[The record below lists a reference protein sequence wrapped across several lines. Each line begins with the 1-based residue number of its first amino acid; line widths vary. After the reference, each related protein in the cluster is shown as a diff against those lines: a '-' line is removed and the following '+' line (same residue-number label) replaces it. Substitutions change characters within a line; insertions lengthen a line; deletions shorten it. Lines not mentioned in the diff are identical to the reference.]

1 MNIREDVI
9 YARQSVDRKDSISI
23 ESQIDFCKYE
33 LKGGSC
39 RVFKDKGYSGKNT
52 DRPEFQKLLGEIRKG
67 KVRRVVVYKLDRI
80 SRSILDFANMMELFQ
95 EYDVEFVSSTEKFD
109 TSTPMGRAM
118 LNICIV
124 FADFCDLWMKDYAQV
139 QLRPKTIKRYQGL
152 LERIKP
158 ALGSI
163 YLDRLRPTHLTAFYR
178 ELAEV
183 CKAPTYT
190 AKIDLR
196 AYLKQHKTTQVKL
209 SEDSGGCTCT
219 VRSILLGNAATEET
233 AKKIADA
240 LHIDFD
246 KVFQPSGEP
255 EPLSGQTILHY
266 HRLISVIL
274 QTAVEW
280 QYIPANVAERVKPPK
295 AEATEAVY
303 LDDKQAIHLL
313 ELLED
318 QPIYYRTA
326 VTVLL
331 FTGMRR
337 GELMGLVWS
346 DIDFDHN
353 TITIQRATQYL
364 PDMGV
369 FTAETKTKSSH
380 RVIKAPATAIH
391 ALKQYRTWQRITFL
405 QMGQPWEEGQRVFV
419 TQNGTPM
426 HPDTLTSWFGSFI
439 KTTDLPPIHIHSLRH
454 TNATLQIANGV
465 AVTTVAGT
473 LGHSTANTTTKVY
486 AHAIQSAAA
495 ASAEMMDNLLNPAK
509 KQA

>member
-1 MNIREDVI
+1 MATIKKRGNSYLIRCYDGYDQTGRQIERTMTWKI
-9 YARQSVDRKDSISI
+9 PAGMSEKKAEREARHQA
-23 ESQIDFCKYE
+23 E
-33 LKGGSC
+33 L
-39 RVFKDKGYSGKNT
+39 F
-52 DRPEFQKLLGEIRKG
+52 EE
-67 KVRRVVVYKLDRI
+67 KVRTGQ
-80 SRSILDFANMMELFQ
+80 SA
-95 EYDVEFVSSTEKFD
+95 EKKIKF
-109 TSTPMGRAM
+109 S
-118 LNICIV
+118 
-124 FADFCDLWMKDYAQV
+124 DFCDLWMKDYAET
-139 QLRPKTIKRYQGL
+139 QLRPKTVTRYRGL

-178 ELAEV
+178 ELAQV
-183 CKAPTYT
+183 RKVSTYIARVDLKAF
-190 AKIDLR
+190 
-196 AYLKQHKTTQVKL
+196 LKEHKVTQTKL
-209 SEDSGGCTCT
+209 AEDSGICTAT
-219 VRSILLGNAATEET
+219 IRSIIIGNAATEET
-233 AKKIADA
+233 AQKIAGA

-246 KVFQPSGEP
+246 KLFQPSGEP
-255 EPLSGQTILHY
+255 QPLSGQTILHY

-280 QYIPANVAERVKPPK
+280 QYIPANTAERVKPPK
-295 AEATEAVY
+295 AESNEAVY
-303 LDDKQAIHLL
+303 LDDKQAIRLL
-313 ELLED
+313 ELMED

-346 DIDFDHN
+346 DIDFDNN
-353 TITIQRATQYL
+353 TITIQRSLQYL

-369 FTAETKTKSSH
+369 FTSDTKTKSSR
-380 RVIKAPATAIH
+380 RVIKAPATAIQS
-391 ALKQYRTWQRITFL
+391 LKIYRTWQKRTF
-405 QMGQPWEEGQRVFV
+405 MSIGQQWKESGCVFV

-439 KTTDLPPIHIHSLRH
+439 KTTDLPQIHIHSLRH

-495 ASAEMMDNLLNPAK
+495 ASAEMMDNLLNPMK

>member
-1 MNIREDVI
+1 MATIKKRGNSYLIRCYD
-9 YARQSVDRKDSISI
+9 
-23 ESQIDFCKYE
+23 
-33 LKGGSC
+33 
-39 RVFKDKGYSGKNT
+39 GYDQSGKQIERT
-52 DRPEFQKLLGEIRKG
+52 MTWRIPEGMSEKKAEREARHQAELFEE
-67 KVRRVVVYKLDRI
+67 KVRTGQN
-80 SRSILDFANMMELFQ
+80 A
-95 EYDVEFVSSTEKFD
+95 EKK
-109 TSTPMGRAM
+109 
-118 LNICIV
+118 IK
-124 FADFCDLWMKDYAQV
+124 FADFCDLWMKDYAET
-139 QLRPKTIKRYQGL
+139 QLRPKTVSRYRGL

-178 ELAEV
+178 DLAQV
-183 CKAPTYT
+183 RKVSTYT
-190 AKIDLR
+190 AKIDLK
-196 AYLKQHKTTQVKL
+196 AYLREHKITQTKL
-209 SEDSGGCTCT
+209 AEDSGVCTCT
-219 VRSILLGNAATEET
+219 IRSIITGNAATEET
-233 AKKIADA
+233 AQKIASA
-240 LHIDFD
+240 LHIDFG
-246 KVFQPSGEP
+246 KAFQPSEEP
-255 EPLSGQTILHY
+255 QPLSGQTILHY

-280 QYIPANVAERVKPPK
+280 QYIPANPAERVKPPK
-295 AEATEAVY
+295 AEASEAIY

-337 GELMGLVWS
+337 GELMGLQWS
-346 DIDFDHN
+346 DIDFDN
-353 TITIQRATQYL
+353 NVITIERSLQYL
-364 PDMGV
+364 PEKGV
-369 FTAETKTKSSH
+369 YESETKTKSS
-380 RVIKAPATAIH
+380 RRAIKAPSS
-391 ALKQYRTWQRITFL
+391 ALASLKLYRAWQRKLFL
-405 QMGQPWEEGQRVFV
+405 SIGQPWEESSQVFV

-426 HPDTLTSWFGSFI
+426 HPDTLTSWFSSFI

-495 ASAEMMDNLLNPAK
+495 ASAEMMDNLLNPIK

>member
-1 MNIREDVI
+1 MATIKRRGNSYLIRCYDGYDQTGRQIERTMTWKI
-9 YARQSVDRKDSISI
+9 PTGMSEKKAEREARHQA
-23 ESQIDFCKYE
+23 E
-33 LKGGSC
+33 L
-39 RVFKDKGYSGKNT
+39 F
-52 DRPEFQKLLGEIRKG
+52 EE
-67 KVRRVVVYKLDRI
+67 KVRMGQ
-80 SRSILDFANMMELFQ
+80 SA
-95 EYDVEFVSSTEKFD
+95 EKK
-109 TSTPMGRAM
+109 
-118 LNICIV
+118 IKV
-124 FADFCDLWMKDYAQV
+124 ADFCDLWMKDYAET
-139 QLRPKTIKRYQGL
+139 QLRPKTVNRYREL
-152 LERIKP
+152 LERVKT

-163 YLDRLRPTHLTAFYR
+163 YIDRLRPTHLTAFYR
-178 ELAEV
+178 ELAQTP
-183 CKAPTYT
+183 KSSTYI
-190 AKIDLR
+190 ARIELG
-196 AYLKQHKTTQVKL
+196 AYLREHKITQVKL
-209 SEDSGGCTCT
+209 AGDAGICTCT
-219 VRSILLGNAATEET
+219 IRSIINGKAAAEET

-246 KVFQPSGEP
+246 KLFQPSGEQ
-255 EPLSGQTILHY
+255 EYLSGQTILHY

-280 QYIPANVAERVKPPK
+280 QYIPANAAERVKPPK
-295 AEATEAVY
+295 AEVNEAVY
-303 LDDKQAIHLL
+303 LDDKQAIRLL

-346 DIDFDHN
+346 DIDFDNN
-353 TITIQRATQYL
+353 TIAIQRSLQYL
-364 PDMGV
+364 PDIGV
-369 FTAETKTKSSH
+369 FTSDTKTKSSR
-380 RVIKAPATAIH
+380 RVIKAPSSAIH
-391 ALKQYRTWQRITFL
+391 ALKVYRTWQKKTFL
-405 QMGQPWEEGQRVFV
+405 SIGKPWEESGQVFV

-439 KTTDLPPIHIHSLRH
+439 KTTDLPQIHIHSLRH

-495 ASAEMMDNLLNPAK
+495 ASAEMMDNLLNPTK

>member
-1 MNIREDVI
+1 MNMATIKKRGNSYLIRCYDGYDQTGRQVERTMTWKI
-9 YARQSVDRKDSISI
+9 PTGMSEKKAEREARHQA
-23 ESQIDFCKYE
+23 E
-33 LKGGSC
+33 L
-39 RVFKDKGYSGKNT
+39 F
-52 DRPEFQKLLGEIRKG
+52 EE
-67 KVRRVVVYKLDRI
+67 KVRTGQ
-80 SRSILDFANMMELFQ
+80 SA
-95 EYDVEFVSSTEKFD
+95 EKKIKF
-109 TSTPMGRAM
+109 S
-118 LNICIV
+118 
-124 FADFCDLWMKDYAQV
+124 DFCDLWMKDYAET
-139 QLRPKTIKRYQGL
+139 QLRPKTVTRYRGL

-178 ELAEV
+178 ELAQV
-183 CKAPTYT
+183 RKVSTYIARVDLKAF
-190 AKIDLR
+190 
-196 AYLKQHKTTQVKL
+196 LKEHKVTQTKL
-209 SEDSGGCTCT
+209 AEDSGICTAT
-219 VRSILLGNAATEET
+219 IRSIIIGNAATEET

-240 LHIDFD
+240 LHIDFN
-246 KVFQPSGEP
+246 KLFQPSGEP
-255 EPLSGQTILHY
+255 QPLSGQTILHY

-280 QYIPANVAERVKPPK
+280 QYIPANAAERVKPPK
-295 AEATEAVY
+295 AEANDAVY

-313 ELLED
+313 ELLEA

-346 DIDFDHN
+346 DIDFDNN
-353 TITIQRATQYL
+353 TITIQRSLQYL

-369 FTAETKTKSSH
+369 FTSDTKTKSSR
-380 RVIKAPATAIH
+380 RVIKAPATAIQS
-391 ALKQYRTWQRITFL
+391 LKIYRTWQKRTF
-405 QMGQPWEEGQRVFV
+405 MSIGQQWKESGCVFV

-439 KTTDLPPIHIHSLRH
+439 KTTDLPQIHIHSLRH

-495 ASAEMMDNLLNPAK
+495 ASAEMMDNLLNPMK

>member
-1 MNIREDVI
+1 MATIKKRGNSYLIRCYDGYDQTGRQIERTMTWKI
-9 YARQSVDRKDSISI
+9 PAGMSEKKAEREARHQA
-23 ESQIDFCKYE
+23 E
-33 LKGGSC
+33 L
-39 RVFKDKGYSGKNT
+39 F
-52 DRPEFQKLLGEIRKG
+52 EE
-67 KVRRVVVYKLDRI
+67 KVRTGQSAEQKI
-80 SRSILDFANMMELFQ
+80 
-95 EYDVEFVSSTEKFD
+95 K
-109 TSTPMGRAM
+109 
-118 LNICIV
+118 
-124 FADFCDLWMKDYAQV
+124 FADFCDLWMKDYAET
-139 QLRPKTIKRYQGL
+139 QLRPKTVTRYRGL

-178 ELAEV
+178 ELAQV
-183 CKAPTYT
+183 RKVSTYT
-190 AKIDLR
+190 AKMDLK
-196 AYLKQHKTTQVKL
+196 AYLKERKITQMKL
-209 SEDSGGCTCT
+209 AEDSGICTAT
-219 VRSILLGNAATEET
+219 IRSIIIGNAATEET
-233 AKKIADA
+233 AQKIADS

-246 KVFQPSGEP
+246 KLFQPSGEP
-255 EPLSGQTILHY
+255 QPLSGQTILHY
-266 HRLISVIL
+266 HRLISVVL

-280 QYIPANVAERVKPPK
+280 QYIPANAAERVKPPK
-295 AEATEAVY
+295 AEANEAVY

-313 ELLED
+313 ELMED

-346 DIDFDHN
+346 DIDFDDN
-353 TITIQRATQYL
+353 TITIQRSLQYL

-369 FTAETKTKSSH
+369 FTSDTKTKSSR
-380 RVIKAPATAIH
+380 RVIKAPATAIQS
-391 ALKQYRTWQRITFL
+391 LKEYRTWQKKTFL
-405 QMGQPWEEGQRVFV
+405 SIGKPWEESGQVFI
-419 TQNGTPM
+419 TQGGTPM

-439 KTTDLPPIHIHSLRH
+439 KTTDLPQIHVHSLRH

-495 ASAEMMDNLLNPAK
+495 ASAEMMDNLLNPMK

>member
-1 MNIREDVI
+1 MATIKKRGNSYLIRCYDGYDQTGRQIERTMTWKI
-9 YARQSVDRKDSISI
+9 PAGMSEKKAEREARHQAGLF
-23 ESQIDFCKYE
+23 EE
-33 LKGGSC
+33 
-39 RVFKDKGYSGKNT
+39 
-52 DRPEFQKLLGEIRKG
+52 
-67 KVRRVVVYKLDRI
+67 KVRTGQSAEQKI
-80 SRSILDFANMMELFQ
+80 
-95 EYDVEFVSSTEKFD
+95 K
-109 TSTPMGRAM
+109 
-118 LNICIV
+118 
-124 FADFCDLWMKDYAQV
+124 FADFCDLWMKDYAET
-139 QLRPKTIKRYQGL
+139 QLRPKTVTRYRGL

-178 ELAEV
+178 ELAQV
-183 CKAPTYT
+183 RKVSTYT
-190 AKIDLR
+190 AKMDLK
-196 AYLKQHKTTQVKL
+196 AYLKEHKITQTKL
-209 SEDSGGCTCT
+209 AEDSGICTAT
-219 VRSILLGNAATEET
+219 IRSIIIGNAATEET
-233 AKKIADA
+233 AQKIADA

-246 KVFQPSGEP
+246 KLFQPSGEP
-255 EPLSGQTILHY
+255 QPLSGQTILHY

-280 QYIPANVAERVKPPK
+280 QYIPANAAERVKPPK
-295 AEATEAVY
+295 AEANEAVY

-313 ELLED
+313 ELLEE

-346 DIDFDHN
+346 DIDFDNN
-353 TITIQRATQYL
+353 TITIHRSLQYL

-369 FTAETKTKSSH
+369 FTSDTKTKSSR
-380 RVIKAPATAIH
+380 RVIKAPATAIQS
-391 ALKQYRTWQRITFL
+391 LKVYRAWQKKTFL
-405 QMGQPWEEGQRVFV
+405 SIGQSWEESGRVFV

-439 KTTDLPPIHIHSLRH
+439 KTTDLPQIHIHSLRH

-465 AVTTVAGT
+465 AATTVAGT

-495 ASAEMMDNLLNPAK
+495 ASAEMMDNLLNPMK

>member
-1 MNIREDVI
+1 MATIKKRGSSYLIRCYDGYDQNGRQIERTMTWKI
-9 YARQSVDRKDSISI
+9 PAGMSEKKAEREARHQA
-23 ESQIDFCKYE
+23 E
-33 LKGGSC
+33 L
-39 RVFKDKGYSGKNT
+39 F
-52 DRPEFQKLLGEIRKG
+52 EE
-67 KVRRVVVYKLDRI
+67 KVRTGQNAEQKI
-80 SRSILDFANMMELFQ
+80 
-95 EYDVEFVSSTEKFD
+95 K
-109 TSTPMGRAM
+109 
-118 LNICIV
+118 
-124 FADFCDLWMKDYAQV
+124 FADFCDTWMKDYAEI
-139 QLRPKTIKRYQGL
+139 QLRPKTINRYREL

-163 YLDRLRPTHLTAFYR
+163 YIDRLRPTHLTAFYR
-178 ELAEV
+178 ELAQV
-183 CKAPTYT
+183 RKVSSYT

-196 AYLKQHKTTQVKL
+196 AYLKERKITQTRL
-209 SEDSGGCTCT
+209 AENAGICTCT
-219 VRSILLGNAATEET
+219 IRSIINGNAATEET
-233 AKKIADA
+233 AKKIATA
-240 LHIDFD
+240 LSIDFQ
-246 KVFQPSGEP
+246 KTFQPSGDP
-255 EPLSGQTILHY
+255 EYLSGQTILHY

-280 QYIPANVAERVKPPK
+280 QYIPANAAERVKPPK
-295 AEATEAVY
+295 AETAEAVY
-303 LDDKQAIHLL
+303 LDDRQTIHLL

-326 VTVLL
+326 VTVLV

-346 DIDFDHN
+346 DIDFDNN
-353 TITIQRATQYL
+353 TIAIQRSMQYL
-364 PDMGV
+364 SDRGV
-369 FTAETKTKSSH
+369 YSAETKTKASR
-380 RVIKAPATAIH
+380 RVIKAPATAIQ
-391 ALKQYRTWQRITFL
+391 ALRAYRTWQLRIFL
-405 QMGQPWEEGQRVFV
+405 SIGKSWEDSGQIFV

-439 KTTDLPPIHIHSLRH
+439 KTTNLPQIHIHSLRH

-495 ASAEMMDNLLNPAK
+495 ASAEMMDNLLNPVK

>member
-1 MNIREDVI
+1 MATIKKRGNSYLIRCYDGYDQTGRQIERTMTWKIPQGMSDKKAERE
-9 YARQSVDRKDSISI
+9 ARHQA
-23 ESQIDFCKYE
+23 E
-33 LKGGSC
+33 L
-39 RVFKDKGYSGKNT
+39 F
-52 DRPEFQKLLGEIRKG
+52 EE
-67 KVRRVVVYKLDRI
+67 KVRTGQ
-80 SRSILDFANMMELFQ
+80 SA
-95 EYDVEFVSSTEKFD
+95 EKK
-109 TSTPMGRAM
+109 
-118 LNICIV
+118 IK

-209 SEDSGGCTCT
+209 SEDSGVCTCT

-233 AKKIADA
+233 AKKLADA

-295 AEATEAVY
+295 AEATEAIY

-391 ALKQYRTWQRITFL
+391 ASKQYRTWQRITFL

>member
-1 MNIREDVI
+1 MATIKKRGNSYLIRCYDGYDQTGRQIERTMTWKI
-9 YARQSVDRKDSISI
+9 PAGMTEKRAEREARHQA
-23 ESQIDFCKYE
+23 E
-33 LKGGSC
+33 L
-39 RVFKDKGYSGKNT
+39 F
-52 DRPEFQKLLGEIRKG
+52 EE
-67 KVRRVVVYKLDRI
+67 KVRTGQSAEQKI
-80 SRSILDFANMMELFQ
+80 
-95 EYDVEFVSSTEKFD
+95 K
-109 TSTPMGRAM
+109 
-118 LNICIV
+118 
-124 FADFCDLWMKDYAQV
+124 FADFCDLWMKDYAET
-139 QLRPKTIKRYQGL
+139 QLRPKTVNRYREL

-178 ELAEV
+178 ELAQV
-183 CKAPTYT
+183 RKVSTYT
-190 AKIDLR
+190 ARIDLK
-196 AYLKQHKTTQVKL
+196 AYLKEHKITQVKL
-209 SEDSGGCTCT
+209 AEGAGICTCT
-219 VRSILLGNAATEET
+219 IQSIITGNAATEET

-246 KVFQPSGEP
+246 KLFQPSGDP
-255 EPLSGQTILHY
+255 EYLSGQTILHY

-280 QYIPANVAERVKPPK
+280 QYIPANAAERVKPPK
-295 AEATEAVY
+295 AETNEAVY

-346 DIDFDHN
+346 DIDFDNN
-353 TITIQRATQYL
+353 TITIQRSMQYL

-369 FTAETKTKSSH
+369 FTSDTKTKSSR
-380 RVIKAPATAIH
+380 RVIKAPASAIH
-391 ALKQYRTWQRITFL
+391 SLKVYRTWQRKTFL
-405 QMGQPWEEGQRVFV
+405 SIGQPWEESGQVFV

-439 KTTDLPPIHIHSLRH
+439 KTTDLPQIHIHSLRH

-495 ASAEMMDNLLNPAK
+495 ASAEMMDNLLNPIK
-509 KQA
+509 KRA

>member
-1 MNIREDVI
+1 MIRCYDGYDQTGRQIERAMTWKI
-9 YARQSVDRKDSISI
+9 PAGMSEKKAEREARHQA
-23 ESQIDFCKYE
+23 E
-33 LKGGSC
+33 L
-39 RVFKDKGYSGKNT
+39 F
-52 DRPEFQKLLGEIRKG
+52 EE
-67 KVRRVVVYKLDRI
+67 KVRTGQSAEQKI
-80 SRSILDFANMMELFQ
+80 
-95 EYDVEFVSSTEKFD
+95 K
-109 TSTPMGRAM
+109 
-118 LNICIV
+118 
-124 FADFCDLWMKDYAQV
+124 FADFCDLWMKDYAET
-139 QLRPKTIKRYQGL
+139 QLRPKTVKRYLDL

-178 ELAEV
+178 ELAQIR
-183 CKAPTYT
+183 KLPTYT

-196 AYLKQHKTTQVKL
+196 AYLKEHKITQARL
-209 SEDSGGCTCT
+209 AESAGICTCT
-219 VRSILLGNAATEET
+219 IRSIINGNAVTEDT
-233 AKKIADA
+233 AQKTSDA
-240 LHIDFD
+240 LHINFD
-246 KVFQPSGEP
+246 KLFQPSCDP
-255 EPLSGQTILHY
+255 QPLSGQTILHY

-280 QYIPANVAERVKPPK
+280 QYIPTNAAERVKPPK
-295 AEATEAVY
+295 ADASEAVY

-313 ELLED
+313 ELLEN

-337 GELMGLVWS
+337 GELLGLVWS
-346 DIDFDHN
+346 DIDFDNN
-353 TITIQRATQYL
+353 TITIQRSLQYL

-369 FTAETKTKSSH
+369 FTSDTKTKASR
-380 RVIKAPATAIH
+380 RVIKAPDTAIH
-391 ALKQYRTWQRITFL
+391 SLKVYRIWQKKVSL
-405 QMGQPWEEGQRVFV
+405 SVGQPWEESGQVFV

-454 TNATLQIANGV
+454 TNATIQIAKGV

-495 ASAEMMDNLLNPAK
+495 AAAEMMDNLLSPIK

>member
-1 MNIREDVI
+1 
-9 YARQSVDRKDSISI
+9 
-23 ESQIDFCKYE
+23 
-33 LKGGSC
+33 
-39 RVFKDKGYSGKNT
+39 
-52 DRPEFQKLLGEIRKG
+52 
-67 KVRRVVVYKLDRI
+67 
-80 SRSILDFANMMELFQ
+80 
-95 EYDVEFVSSTEKFD
+95 
-109 TSTPMGRAM
+109 MGRAM

-124 FADFCDLWMKDYAQV
+124 FAQLERETIQKRVTDAYYSRCLKGFHMSGQAPYGFDLEPTVVENIRTKMMV
-139 QLRPKTIKRYQGL
+139 

>member
-1 MNIREDVI
+1 MATIKKRGNSYLIRCYDGYDQTGRQIERTMTWKI
-9 YARQSVDRKDSISI
+9 PAGMSEKKAEREARHQA
-23 ESQIDFCKYE
+23 E
-33 LKGGSC
+33 L
-39 RVFKDKGYSGKNT
+39 F
-52 DRPEFQKLLGEIRKG
+52 EE
-67 KVRRVVVYKLDRI
+67 KVRTGQSAEQKI
-80 SRSILDFANMMELFQ
+80 
-95 EYDVEFVSSTEKFD
+95 K
-109 TSTPMGRAM
+109 
-118 LNICIV
+118 
-124 FADFCDLWMKDYAQV
+124 FADFCDLWMKDYAET
-139 QLRPKTIKRYQGL
+139 QLRPKTVNRYREL

-178 ELAEV
+178 ELAQV
-183 CKAPTYT
+183 RKASSYT
-190 AKIDLR
+190 AKIDLK
-196 AYLKQHKTTQVKL
+196 AYLKEHKITQTKL
-209 SEDSGGCTCT
+209 AAGAGICTCT
-219 VRSILLGNAATEET
+219 IRSIITGNAATEET
-233 AKKIADA
+233 AKKIAGA
-240 LHIDFD
+240 LNTDHD
-246 KVFQPSGEP
+246 KLFQPSGDP
-255 EPLSGQTILHY
+255 EYLSGQTILHY

-280 QYIPANVAERVKPPK
+280 QYIPANAAERVKPPK
-295 AEATEAVY
+295 AETNEAVY

-318 QPIYYRTA
+318 QPIHYRTA

-346 DIDFDHN
+346 DIDFDNN
-353 TITIQRATQYL
+353 TITIQRSMQYL

-369 FTAETKTKSSH
+369 FTSDTKTKSSR
-380 RVIKAPATAIH
+380 RVIKAPASAIH
-391 ALKQYRTWQRITFL
+391 SLKVYRTWQRKTFL
-405 QMGQPWEEGQRVFV
+405 SIGQPWEESGQVFV

-439 KTTDLPPIHIHSLRH
+439 KTTDLPQIHIHSLRH

-495 ASAEMMDNLLNPAK
+495 ASAEMMDNLLNPIK

>member
-1 MNIREDVI
+1 MATIKKRGNSYLIRCYDGYDQTGRQIERTMTWKIPAGMSDKKAERE
-9 YARQSVDRKDSISI
+9 ARHQA
-23 ESQIDFCKYE
+23 E
-33 LKGGSC
+33 L
-39 RVFKDKGYSGKNT
+39 F
-52 DRPEFQKLLGEIRKG
+52 EE
-67 KVRRVVVYKLDRI
+67 KVRTGQSAEQKI
-80 SRSILDFANMMELFQ
+80 
-95 EYDVEFVSSTEKFD
+95 K
-109 TSTPMGRAM
+109 
-118 LNICIV
+118 
-124 FADFCDLWMKDYAQV
+124 FADFCDLWMKDYAET
-139 QLRPKTIKRYQGL
+139 QLRPKTVTRYRGL

-178 ELAEV
+178 ELSQV
-183 CKAPTYT
+183 CKVSTYI
-190 AKIDLR
+190 ARVDLK
-196 AYLKQHKTTQVKL
+196 AFLKEHKVTQTKL
-209 SEDSGGCTCT
+209 AEDSGICTAT
-219 VRSILLGNAATEET
+219 IRSIIIGNAATEET
-233 AKKIADA
+233 AQKIADA

-246 KVFQPSGEP
+246 KLFQPSGEP
-255 EPLSGQTILHY
+255 QPLSGRTILHY

-280 QYIPANVAERVKPPK
+280 QYIPANAAERVKPPK
-295 AEATEAVY
+295 AEANEAVY
-303 LDDKQAIHLL
+303 LDDKQAIHLM

-346 DIDFDHN
+346 DIDFENN
-353 TITIQRATQYL
+353 TITIQRSLQYL

-369 FTAETKTKSSH
+369 FTSDTKTKSSR
-380 RVIKAPATAIH
+380 RVIKAPATAIQS
-391 ALKQYRTWQRITFL
+391 LKVYRTWQKKTFL
-405 QMGQPWEEGQRVFV
+405 SIGQTWEESGQVFV

-439 KTTDLPPIHIHSLRH
+439 KTTDLPQIHVHSLRH

-495 ASAEMMDNLLNPAK
+495 ASAEMMDNLLNPMK

>member
-1 MNIREDVI
+1 MATIKKRGNSYLIRCYDGYDQTGRQIERTMTWKI
-9 YARQSVDRKDSISI
+9 PAGMSEKKAEREARHQA
-23 ESQIDFCKYE
+23 E
-33 LKGGSC
+33 L
-39 RVFKDKGYSGKNT
+39 F
-52 DRPEFQKLLGEIRKG
+52 EE
-67 KVRRVVVYKLDRI
+67 KVRTGQ
-80 SRSILDFANMMELFQ
+80 SA
-95 EYDVEFVSSTEKFD
+95 EKK
-109 TSTPMGRAM
+109 
-118 LNICIV
+118 IK
-124 FADFCDLWMKDYAQV
+124 FADFCDLWMKDYAQT
-139 QLRPKTIKRYQGL
+139 QLRPKTVKRYAGL

-178 ELAEV
+178 ELMEV
-183 CKAPTYT
+183 RKVSTYT
-190 AKIDLR
+190 AVIDLK
-196 AYLKQHKTTQVKL
+196 AYLKEHKITQARL
-209 SEDSGGCTCT
+209 AEDSGICTGT
-219 VRSILLGNAATEET
+219 IRSITIGNAATEET
-233 AKKIADA
+233 AKNIADA

-246 KVFQPSGEP
+246 KLFQPSREP
-255 EPLSGQTILHY
+255 QPLSGQTILHY

-280 QYIPANVAERVKPPK
+280 QYIPANAAERVKPPK
-295 AEATEAVY
+295 AEANEAIY
-303 LDDKQAIHLL
+303 LDDKQAIRLL

-337 GELMGLVWS
+337 GELMGLHWN
-346 DIDFDHN
+346 DIDFEN
-353 TITIQRATQYL
+353 NLITIERSLQYL
-364 PDMGV
+364 PEKGV
-369 FTAETKTKSSH
+369 YESDTKTRSS
-380 RVIKAPATAIH
+380 RRAIKAPAS
-391 ALKQYRTWQRITFL
+391 ALASLKAYRTWQWKLFL
-405 QMGQPWEEGQRVFV
+405 SIGKPWDESGQVFV

-426 HPDTLTSWFGSFI
+426 HPDTLTSWFGEFI
-439 KTTDLPPIHIHSLRH
+439 KTTDLPQIHIHSLRH

-495 ASAEMMDNLLNPAK
+495 ASAEMMDNLLNPVK